1 MNEIIEIMKNYAIS
15 LRIDFLK
22 ELHGNGSYFMIEWIQ
37 INLFAKCF
45 YDLHIKLF
53 QCG

>member
-22 ELHGNGSYFMIEWIQ
+22 ELHGNGSYFMKEWILCS
-37 INLFAKCF
+37 N
-45 YDLHIKLF
+45 
-53 QCG
+53 